1 MKCFDDDNPVP
12 KDTLD
17 KKEQY
22 DNMAHDPQQFFEQL
36 NQEKQDK
43 FNVIGEYFGR
53 QLFKCKKVEVN
64 IDDF

>member
-22 DNMAHDPQQFFEQL
+22 DNMAHDPQ
-36 NQEKQDK
+36 
-43 FNVIGEYFGR
+43 
-53 QLFKCKKVEVN
+53 
-64 IDDF
+64 